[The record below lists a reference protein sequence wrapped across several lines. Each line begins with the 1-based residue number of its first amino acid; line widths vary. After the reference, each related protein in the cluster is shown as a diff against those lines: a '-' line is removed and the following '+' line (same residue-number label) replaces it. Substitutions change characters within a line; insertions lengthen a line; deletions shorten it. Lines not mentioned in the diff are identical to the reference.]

1 MEELAAAAA
10 AASANQDANGA
21 GSDLNAATSTTNILT
36 ASPTAGGGGAVT
48 GAPVES
54 KERKPSRKISY
65 AFSDVGKARY
75 HYGSY
80 FLRFGAIGELFMEMR
95 FR

>member
-1 MEELAAAAA
+1 MEELAAAA

-36 ASPTAGGGGAVT
+36 ASPTAGGGAVT
-48 GAPVES
+48 GAPAES